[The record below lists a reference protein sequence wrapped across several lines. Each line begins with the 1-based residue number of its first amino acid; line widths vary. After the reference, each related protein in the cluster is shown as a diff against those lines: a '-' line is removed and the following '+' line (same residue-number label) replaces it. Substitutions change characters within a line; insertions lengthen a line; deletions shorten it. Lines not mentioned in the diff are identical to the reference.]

1 MTPKKPID
9 CQTFIPAQAG
19 IQCRKNKYT
28 MITLYGIPN
37 CGSVKKARDWLES
50 QGIAYEFHD
59 FKKAG
64 IDKDTIAQWMKQVS
78 WEVLVNKK
86 GTTWRGLPDTTKAS
100 VTTASSAT
108 QLMMANPSVIKRPV
122 LCKSKTVM
130 VGFDADTYEE
140 HLA

>member
-1 MTPKKPID
+1 
-9 CQTFIPAQAG
+9 
-19 IQCRKNKYT
+19 

-50 QGIAYEFHD
+50 QNIAYTFHD

-64 IDKDTIAQWMKQVS
+64 IDKDTIAAWMKQAS

-86 GTTWRGLPDTTKAS
+86 GTTWRGLSEATKEG
-100 VTTASSAT
+100 VTNATSAT
-108 QLMMANPSVIKRPV
+108 TLMIENSSVIKRPV
-122 LCKSKTVM
+122 LCKGETVL

-140 HLA
+140 HVL

>member
-1 MTPKKPID
+1 
-9 CQTFIPAQAG
+9 
-19 IQCRKNKYT
+19 

-50 QGIAYEFHD
+50 HDIAYTFHD

-64 IDKDTIAQWMKQVS
+64 IDKDTIAVWMKQAS

-86 GTTWRGLPDTTKAS
+86 GTTWRGLSEATKEG
-100 VTTASSAT
+100 VTSAT
-108 QLMMANPSVIKRPV
+108 SATMLMIENSSVIKRPV
-122 LCKSKTVM
+122 LCKGKTVL

-140 HLA
+140 HLL

>member
-1 MTPKKPID
+1 
-9 CQTFIPAQAG
+9 
-19 IQCRKNKYT
+19 

-50 QGIAYEFHD
+50 QDIAYEFHD
-59 FKKAG
+59 FKKLG
-64 IDKDTIAQWMKQVS
+64 IDKDTITVWMKQVA

-86 GTTWRGLPDTTKAS
+86 GTTWRGLSDNVKDS
-100 VTTASSAT
+100 VTSAASAT
-108 QLMMANPSVIKRPV
+108 RLMIENPSVIKRPV
-122 LCKSKTVM
+122 LCKGKTVL

>member
-1 MTPKKPID
+1 
-9 CQTFIPAQAG
+9 
-19 IQCRKNKYT
+19 

-50 QGIAYEFHD
+50 QSISYEFHD

-64 IDKDTIAQWMKQVS
+64 IDKDIIAGWMKQVS
-78 WEVLVNKK
+78 WEVLVNRK
-86 GTTWRGLPDTTKAS
+86 GTTWRGLPDATKAS
-100 VTTASSAT
+100 VTSAAVAT
-108 QLMMANPSVIKRPV
+108 TLMIDNPSVIKRPV
-122 LCKSKTVM
+122 LCVGKTVL